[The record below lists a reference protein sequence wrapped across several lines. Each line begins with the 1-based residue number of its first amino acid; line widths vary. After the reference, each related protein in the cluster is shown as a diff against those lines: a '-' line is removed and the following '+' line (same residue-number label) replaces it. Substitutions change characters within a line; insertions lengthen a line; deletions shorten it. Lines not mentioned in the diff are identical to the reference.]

1 MDEEYEDITCCHRIT
16 IFHPVIRN
24 MLITKPVIQYFGF
37 DRVTW
42 SNLFDITT
50 YLGIIIM
57 AWAVLY
63 FLFDKTMIPNNDGFG
78 LYFLAIFSYCLGNF
92 FSIIPYVKLP
102 PMLGMLI
109 AGLIVRNSGLY
120 NIREELGIRTTTK
133 IRTFCVTFIM
143 IRFGLQ
149 LSFTSITKNTMFIII
164 LAIVPSSIEIL
175 MITVYCR
182 FILLFHW
189 DWSFMTGTILSGIS
203 PVVIMSTLLALVEQ
217 GYGEAKRL
225 DTILCTAACIDAV
238 HVIALFVI
246 CFSIVFATDEY
257 KTQWWLYLFIGLRDI
272 ILGLSMGMFLGTCFI
287 FFPHRSHRHVDRY
300 RVICLVLGSLMCT
313 TGIAKIVISGAGFL
327 STLTLAFISITG
339 WKILSHKFDSANLR
353 RIMHTLWKLAQPILV
368 GIIGADIDLTLWS
381 ISKFGLHLFCILI
394 GLMGRCITAYIV
406 AWSISSFTWKER
418 LFLITA
424 SVPKGTLQL

>member
-1 MDEEYEDITCCHRIT
+1 MDEEHEDITCCHRIT
-16 IFHPVIRN
+16 IFHPTIRN
-24 MLITKPVIQYFGF
+24 MLITKPVIQYF

-42 SNLFDITT
+42 ANLFDITT
-50 YLGIIIM
+50 YIGIIVM
-57 AWAVLY
+57 TWAVLY

-92 FSIIPYVKLP
+92 FAIIPYVKLP
-102 PMLGMLI
+102 PTLGMLI

-120 NIREELGIRTTTK
+120 NICEELGVTTTAK

-149 LSFTSITKNTMFIII
+149 LSFTSLTKNTMFIII

-175 MITVYCR
+175 TTTVYCR
-182 FILLFHW
+182 FILSFHW
-189 DWSFMTGTILSGIS
+189 DWSFMTGTIISGIS
-203 PVVIMSTLLALVEQ
+203 PVVIMGTLLALVEQ
-217 GYGEAKRL
+217 GYGEAKKL
-225 DTILCTAACIDAV
+225 DTILCIAACIDAV
-238 HVIALFVI
+238 YIIFLFVI
-246 CFSIVFATDEY
+246 CFSIVFTTDEY
-257 KTQWWLYLFIGLRDI
+257 KNKWWLFISIRLRDLI
-272 ILGLSMGMFLGTCFI
+272 VCILMGIFLGICFI

-313 TGIAKIVISGAGFL
+313 TGISKISISGVGYL
-327 STLTLAFISITG
+327 STLMLSFISITG

-353 RIMHTLWKLAQPILV
+353 RIMHTLWKIAQPILIGV
-368 GIIGADIDLTLWS
+368 MGADIDITLWTL
-381 ISKFGLHLFCILI
+381 SKFGLHLFCILI
-394 GLMGRCITAYIV
+394 GLMGRCVTAYSV